1 MDRSTR
7 NLSITVLVVLAIFLG
22 LNHIATRAALADWW
36 LVLLFLLLAVAI
48 WFYDRVSRRG
58 IDDSEITETP
68 FEHISYDHLHQ
79 AAAISIPD
87 AILPVVEAPVIA
99 VSAPAPVIEA
109 APPVV
114 ETKAVAPAPAPE
126 PIVEAKVE
134 PPAPAPVVEAK
145 VEPPPPAPVVE
156 QHPPATAT
164 VTTSVEEKSE
174 PPTSAAAAET
184 QPEIA
189 AQSPGGIHAPSVPVE
204 SADEPVPSP
213 ISGSAPEPTE
223 VPTPPLEVPQETIKV
238 KSNPTEVEVSAS
250 AAAAAASNVG
260 DPNLP
265 MQAVTDKPDDL
276 KIIEGIGPKM
286 EKALQAA
293 GISTFASL
301 AAASEAQINAAVVAA
316 GMRFAPSIPTWA
328 EQASYAAKGD
338 LAGLEAFQKTLVGG
352 RKPK

>member
-36 LVLLFLLLAVAI
+36 SVLLFLLLAVAI

-114 ETKAVAPAPAPE
+114 ETKAVAPAPAP
-126 PIVEAKVE
+126 IVEAKVE
-134 PPAPAPVVEAK
+134 APPS
-145 VEPPPPAPVVE
+145 APVVE

-265 MQAVTDKPDDL
+265 MQAVTVKPDDL